1 MNHRTPAEERLAAAN
16 AARKPVAEMSTGE
29 LTALLDSF
37 TPADSRRMLAHLAGA
52 APDAFD
58 GAVRRL
64 IAVPGLTVL
73 ARIHVHL
80 FGQDGIC
87 AQCDID
93 IATWSQA
100 QGDAEL
106 DHIAIEGTLS

>member
-52 APDAFD
+52 APEAFD

-64 IAVPGLTVL
+64 IAAPAVL
-73 ARIHVHL
+73 ADIHVHL

-87 AQCDID
+87 IVCDID
-93 IATWSQA
+93 IVTWSAA

-106 DHIAIEGTLS
+106 DHIAIEGTRS